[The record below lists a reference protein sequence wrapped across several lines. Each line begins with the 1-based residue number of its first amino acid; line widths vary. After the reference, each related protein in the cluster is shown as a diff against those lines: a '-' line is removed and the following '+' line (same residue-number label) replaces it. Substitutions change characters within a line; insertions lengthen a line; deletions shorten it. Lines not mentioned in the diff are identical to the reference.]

1 MLGLGTLIAKVSTGS
16 AGYKKFKNITKG
28 LSAISGFFGSQKK
41 RAEQAAK
48 KASFQTLLGQQN
60 VQLQNLIPEVQQEFA
75 QQRQFLSEGEALQ
88 QQQATTQY
96 GIAQEQIESQVGMTG
111 LAGSGAGQEALM
123 QAQQQFAVQ
132 QMARALQARETR
144 YSLQQQEASR
154 IRDIQSAGFALD
166 RAAAEKGI
174 KSSYG
179 QSLLD
184 ITKVG

>member
-1 MLGLGTLIAKVSTGS
+1 MLGGIISAIATNS
-16 AGYKKFKNITKG
+16 AGYKKFKNIAKG
-28 LSAISGFFGSQKK
+28 ISAISGFFGSRKK
-41 RAEQAAK
+41 RAKEAAK
-48 KASFQTLLGQQN
+48 KASFQTLLGQQYG
-60 VQLQNLIPEVQQEFA
+60 QLEGVIPQVQQEFA

-111 LAGSGAGQEALM
+111 LAGSGAGQEAIM

-132 QMARALQARETR
+132 QMARALQAREAR

>member
-1 MLGLGTLIAKVSTGS
+1 MPIPAIISAIATGS
-16 AGYKKFKNITKG
+16 AKYKKFKKIGKAI
-28 LSAISGFFGSQKK
+28 SAISGFFGSKKK
-41 RAEQAAK
+41 RAEQAEQ

-96 GIAQEQIESQVGMTG
+96 GIGQEQIESQVGMTG
-111 LAGSGAGQEALM
+111 LAGSGAGQEAVR

-144 YSLQQQEASR
+144 YNLQQQEASR